1 MRTSAAPMSPISS
14 LRPYGSSSDL
24 APHAMALSFLQKIV
38 ETLIIWTSDTSQPI
52 VQSAAI
58 FNLPEDVLS
67 LIFLWGQS
75 DLDQTQDLVG
85 LISLKHGRTLA
96 SVCQHWRRV
105 ALNTVQLWSHIS
117 LTNTRYS
124 AKLVERTKGAQLSV
138 LCIFPSPKPE
148 ELWEMAS
155 ELLPQCMD
163 RMRDLRILIQKS
175 GSDEQ
180 FWTLYSRPQ
189 ALHELTIGGCPHQE
203 GDAPR
208 VLSKNVPL
216 DKMSSLCSL
225 SLRAIFLQQD
235 LPPLPTLEHFSVDDR
250 LLNKHL
256 SVPWLLRSLPN
267 IPNVQFVDVAVVITA
282 GFPADQKL
290 QIVKLPQLRYIKLMC
305 LDVVCAALFQFLD
318 IPNTATVNLS
328 YARDVLNRPDTNG
341 IKCLFSRCKN
351 YPAPEFTLHLALQD
365 HDHDGVNNMTISLML
380 SANETDGPFLFSA
393 HLSPNSIP
401 KYIQLFSL
409 LPPEK
414 MRTLELHVPA
424 KDQSI
429 GDWVEMTPLFPDLRK
444 LVLRDSGGL
453 DFLHHYTDRYLR
465 GHDEQCGTRV
475 NPRLSQLVFD
485 MVDFELEGEK
495 TKAYETLVESLDVL
509 KQAKLPLEGIS
520 LEHCSISK
528 GSVAELEE
536 LPLTSHRLNNAMAYT
551 MALSLLQKIVKK
563 LIISPRRRGSKSPRS
578 TSTPTPSQSAA
589 IFKLPEDVLSLIFLC
604 GKSDYAQIQDHAGI
618 VSLKHGRVLAS
629 VCQHWRRV
637 AFNTV
642 QLWSNIT
649 LANPR
654 YAALLVERTK
664 EAPLGVFCILPIPKP
679 AEIWDAAS
687 KLVPK
692 CADRIQN
699 LRLFVHERDAD
710 EPFWALFSRPQAL
723 QRLSVVGGPLLEAGA
738 HHVLSKTIPLDKMTS
753 LCLLTLHNISLEQD
767 IPPLPLLEHLIIAGN
782 LLNETISFSWLLR
795 ALLNVPN
802 VQFVDI
808 SVVGVAPLPIGQET
822 QVIKLPQLHYL
833 KLILADV
840 SSSFLFQIL
849 EFPSTALINLTYVL
863 DTHNH
868 PDTDGMKALFSR
880 YRDHPASEL
889 TLYLGIHNHEHE
901 GKAMISLS
909 LKADEIICPLVLSAL
924 LSREAIPNYI
934 HLFSCL
940 PSEKMRTLEFLAPA
954 KDQSFGDWVEVAA
967 LFPNL
972 RKLILG
978 SGGGINFLRRYTER
992 YLRERAAESG
1002 AANPQ
1007 LSLLVFLMARLEA
1020 EGEKTN
1026 DYESV
1031 VESLDEMKRAEL
1043 PLELLSLRHCRVSKE
1058 LVKELEDRITVKWDG
1073 LETLPSV

>member
-1 MRTSAAPMSPISS
+1 MVVPW
-14 LRPYGSSSDL
+14 
-24 APHAMALSFLQKIV
+24 QV
-38 ETLIIWTSDTSQPI
+38 
-52 VQSAAI
+52 
-58 FNLPEDVLS
+58 
-67 LIFLWGQS
+67 
-75 DLDQTQDLVG
+75 
-85 LISLKHGRTLA
+85 
-96 SVCQHWRRV
+96 
-105 ALNTVQLWSHIS
+105 
-117 LTNTRYS
+117 YS

-148 ELWEMAS
+148 EFWEMAS

-267 IPNVQFVDVAVVITA
+267 IPNVQFVDVAVVITT

-414 MRTLELHVPA
+414 MRTLELHVPT

-429 GDWVEMTPLFPDLRK
+429 CDWVEMTPLFPDLRK

-528 GSVAELEE
+528 GSVADLEE
-536 LPLTSHRLNNAMAYT
+536 RITITLSTMDITSSQQCNCNWTSPLNPRSLAGPLSIRGRLPKGVHFIMGGLWEAYT
-551 MALSLLQKIVKK
+551 MALSLLQKIVRK

-604 GKSDYAQIQDHAGI
+604 GKSDYAQIQDHVGI

-664 EAPLGVFCILPIPKP
+664 EVPLGVFCILPIPKP

-710 EPFWALFSRPQAL
+710 EPFWALFSRPQSL

-738 HHVLSKTIPLDKMTS
+738 HQDD
-753 LCLLTLHNISLEQD
+753 TLGQD
-767 IPPLPLLEHLIIAGN
+767 DL
-782 LLNETISFSWLLR
+782 
-795 ALLNVPN
+795 
-802 VQFVDI
+802 
-808 SVVGVAPLPIGQET
+808 
-822 QVIKLPQLHYL
+822 
-833 KLILADV
+833 
-840 SSSFLFQIL
+840 
-849 EFPSTALINLTYVL
+849 
-863 DTHNH
+863 
-868 PDTDGMKALFSR
+868 
-880 YRDHPASEL
+880 
-889 TLYLGIHNHEHE
+889 
-901 GKAMISLS
+901 SLS
-909 LKADEIICPLVLSAL
+909 SD
-924 LSREAIPNYI
+924 
-934 HLFSCL
+934 
-940 PSEKMRTLEFLAPA
+940 AP
-954 KDQSFGDWVEVAA
+954 Q
-967 LFPNL
+967 
-972 RKLILG
+972 
-978 SGGGINFLRRYTER
+978 Y
-992 YLRERAAESG
+992 
-1002 AANPQ
+1002 
-1007 LSLLVFLMARLEA
+1007 
-1020 EGEKTN
+1020 
-1026 DYESV
+1026 
-1031 VESLDEMKRAEL
+1031 
-1043 PLELLSLRHCRVSKE
+1043 
-1058 LVKELEDRITVKWDG
+1058 
-1073 LETLPSV
+1073 